1 MTHPRTIAIAAAALF
16 TVPLLAH
23 AAGPMPDVKGTW
35 TGKTLP
41 IVAGSGG
48 HWPDNKGTFD
58 NPGLPEGEVKITI
71 KGQDGQ
77 RFWGSKTIS
86 GGGSANDEPF
96 IGVLR
101 GPRMNDALIAD
112 TDGYMDGTFRGNV
125 FSFCYAHAG
134 GPTKTSLVTCAEAKR
149 QR

>member
-1 MTHPRTIAIAAAALF
+1 MDGYSLEHLQAAQKARSLFRSRIRTTVPQNREDNRNMTHLRTIAIAIAATALF

-23 AAGPMPDVKGTW
+23 AAAPMPDVKGTW

-71 KGQDGQ
+71 KGQNGQ

-86 GGGSANDEPF
+86 GG
-96 IGVLR
+96 
-101 GPRMNDALIAD
+101 
-112 TDGYMDGTFRGNV
+112 
-125 FSFCYAHAG
+125 
-134 GPTKTSLVTCAEAKR
+134 
-149 QR
+149 